1 MCVYGR
7 LAPACWCKIEV
18 WLGKGG
24 VAQTYCSSGSLTAFA
39 KFVEKMTK
47 CRASDEQFWNN
58 CIISV
63 VLRKKCWC
71 GENRGNSKFNIYLD
85 SLYAIDF
92 F

>member
-24 VAQTYCSSGSLTAFA
+24 VAQTYCSSGCLTAFA

-58 CIISV
+58 YNKCCAKKEMLV
-63 VLRKKCWC
+63 WRKQ
-71 GENRGNSKFNIYLD
+71 GQQQI
-85 SLYAIDF
+85 
-92 F
+92 